1 MRLIADSKE
10 AETCVVLLNGKRVVG
25 FVEADDQEGWV
36 DVLDPKSIANLA
48 QSAPKLVSISDDDPD
63 KEEKLEKFYT
73 KLGEEASSTEWEPI
87 SVKRLE
93 GEVKIINL
101 AT

>member
-1 MRLIADSKE
+1 MRLSAESKE

-25 FVEADDQEGWV
+25 FVEANDEEGWV
-36 DVLDPKSIANLA
+36 DVLDPKSVASLA
-48 QSAPKLVSISDDDPD
+48 QSAPKLVSISDDDPN

-73 KLGEEASSTEWEPI
+73 KLGEEASSTAWEPI
-87 SVKRLE
+87 SVKRLK
-93 GEVKIINL
+93 GKVSIINL